1 MLNPGQQK
9 QVTMTIDPNAN
20 SHPISTWDTAS
31 QKWVLAHGKVSVY
44 LARSAGDIASTAF
57 TTVVFPSSGIVGDVN
72 GDGVVNCQDNM
83 ARSRL
88 PGHVLANQ
96 DFSDCSVDGNGV
108 IDVNDMI
115 ASLAG

>member
-1 MLNPGQQK
+1 
-9 QVTMTIDPNAN
+9 MTIDPNAN
-20 SHPISTWDTAS
+20 SHAISTWDTAS

-83 ARSRL
+83 ALKLAFGIRAGEPGFL
-88 PGHVLANQ
+88 PTA
-96 DFSDCSVDGNGV
+96 DVDGNGV

-115 ASLAG
+115 GVTRRMTGC